1 MDTTQSKK
9 CEQCSNTFIPNNR
22 TGYEQKYCSK
32 TCRYKAGNNR
42 RLENFTNKYIGANE
56 KVENNIQAEPIRQN
70 SNFSNFNDNQ
80 IELIKEIERLKY
92 ENELSKIERYYESKL
107 VEINSTM
114 KLIERKLNDNDFDEE
129 EIENKNE
136 MNPIISG
143 ILNTEFGKQLAQHPS
158 IGKIVE
164 HFIPKQ

>member
-1 MDTTQSKK
+1 MDTTQSKN
-9 CEQCSNTFIPNNR
+9 CDQCGNSFLPINR

-56 KVENNIQAEPIRQN
+56 TKNNIQSEPIRQN
-70 SNFSNFNDNQ
+70 NNFGTYSDIQ
-80 IELIKEIERLKY
+80 IELIKEIEKLRYDNEIAKL
-92 ENELSKIERYYESKL
+92 ENYYSNVFAK
-107 VEINSTM
+107 INSQM
-114 KLIERKLNDNDFDEE
+114 ELIKIKLDEQEYDDDN
-129 EIENKNE
+129 EIENKQE
-136 MNPIISG
+136 INPIISG

-164 HFIPKQ
+164 TFLAK

>member
-32 TCRYKAGNNR
+32 SCRYKAGNNR

-107 VEINSTM
+107 
-114 KLIERKLNDNDFDEE
+114 NDSDFDEE